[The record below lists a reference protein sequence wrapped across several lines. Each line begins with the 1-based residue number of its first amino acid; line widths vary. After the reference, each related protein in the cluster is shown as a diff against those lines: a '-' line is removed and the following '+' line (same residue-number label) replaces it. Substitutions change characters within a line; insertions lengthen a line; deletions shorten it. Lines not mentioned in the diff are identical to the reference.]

1 MDIRVPMPA
10 MLRHRVPAEEKP
22 WAHLV
27 SLLLSP
33 PVVWAIW
40 VYLIAQYVSQD
51 RLQAFVFASVFAFLV
66 CALPMLFVAAMVR
79 LGKIGDMHMRHS
91 RERYIP
97 YSIAILA
104 CLITEFV
111 FLQFGAN
118 PILVIV
124 ALVSIVELTLML
136 IGTFFIHISLH
147 AMAMTSVMSATTI
160 MFGFQKSLYIIP
172 LLLLVILARLV
183 LKRHTPLQI
192 MIGTL
197 IGTLT
202 PLAVIAALPRF
213 V

>member
-10 MLRHRVPAEEKP
+10 MLRHRVQAEEKL

-40 VYLIAQYVSQD
+40 VFLIAQHVSQD
-51 RLQAFVFASVFAFLV
+51 RLQAFAFASVFAFLV

-79 LGKIGDMHMRHS
+79 LGKIGDMHMRRS

-97 YSIAILA
+97 YSIAILT
-104 CLITEFV
+104 CLTTEVV
-111 FLQFGAN
+111 FLQFGAH
-118 PILVIV
+118 PILIIV
-124 ALVSIVELTLML
+124 ALVSIVELSLML

-160 MFGFQKSLYIIP
+160 MFGFQKSLFFVP
-172 LLLLVILARLV
+172 ALLLVILARLV
-183 LKRHTPLQI
+183 LKRHTPVQI